1 MKSVDIY
8 EDKFAKRRRMAIV
21 PKKKDEEGK
30 VVEIENES
38 RDRFEDP
45 IR

>member
-1 MKSVDIY
+1 
-8 EDKFAKRRRMAIV
+8 MAIV

>member
-1 MKSVDIY
+1 MNGDRS
-8 EDKFAKRRRMAIV
+8 E
-21 PKKKDEEGK
+21 KKDEEGK